1 MDQHLERKSG
11 VVTHLF
17 LKTGRQ
23 APMKPMEEIECLEGK
38 GILGDASFGRRSRQV
53 LIVEQEILE
62 SLSLEPGVLRENITV
77 RDLPKARLQPET
89 ILEVGDAALE
99 IMDDCT
105 PCARMDEIR
114 PGLQEQLQNRR
125 GVLAR
130 VVRTGNIRLG
140 AWIGPAPPDRDRT
153 G

>member
-11 VVTHLF
+11 VVSHLF

-23 APMKPMEEIECLEGK
+23 APMKPMQEIDCLEGK

-53 LIVEQEILE
+53 LIVEEEILE
-62 SLSLEPGVLRENITV
+62 SLSLEPGVVRENITV
-77 RDLPKARLQPET
+77 RNLPKAWLQTEMR
-89 ILEVGDAALE
+89 LEVGDAVLE
-99 IMDDCT
+99 ITDDCT

-130 VVRTGNIRLG
+130 VVRTGKIRLG
-140 AWIGPAPPDRDRT
+140 ARIKPAPSDRD
-153 G
+153 